1 MNRVNHLQTNSVQ
14 FHVDGHH
21 GSVDAVMTDRNL
33 SGEEKRAILSAWA
46 SDMYAVESSPEM
58 RMIPGRAE
66 PVRLRDILHALRSL
80 DHDDPPPGDA
90 LSMEMPPRP
99 AIIEARAGHAD
110 SPPRRPITYRI
121 GHRGDSAELRAASI
135 RARRGNIRRYNRLL
149 ETELT
154 DLERDFIHRRI
165 AEEKDALRR
174 LAGSVS

>member
-1 MNRVNHLQTNSVQ
+1 
-14 FHVDGHH
+14 
-21 GSVDAVMTDRNL
+21 
-33 SGEEKRAILSAWA
+33 
-46 SDMYAVESSPEM
+46 
-58 RMIPGRAE
+58 
-66 PVRLRDILHALRSL
+66 
-80 DHDDPPPGDA
+80 
-90 LSMEMPPRP
+90 MEMPPRP